1 MANVTT
7 PAQLTGLFKE
17 VYADDLENLV
27 PEQAKVMRLVPFVPS
42 DKETGN
48 LYHQPVI
55 VTQEQ
60 GVTYAGPEDGAFD
73 LLDPVAMNTQDAQ
86 VQGSQVLLRSALS
99 YNAAAKASNSKKAFV
114 KATELIVENMMESIV
129 KRLEISFLYGTKGI
143 GATVA
148 AGVTADSSTLTT
160 LTFDVAQWA
169 GGIWAGLENAQVNF
183 YLTSDL
189 TTEVSSGADA
199 IFTIV
204 AIDPILYKVQVQG
217 TTGGSTALV
226 TAAAASLTPF
236 FNGSFGNEMSGL
248 YAIFT
253 NTGTLFNIDASDY
266 NLWRSNAVA
275 LSGSLTQGKINNLIA
290 LACARGLDEDVV
302 CLVSPTCWAGLQADQ
317 AALRMYD
324 QSYSGKKAENGSENI
339 CYYSQN
345 GKIEVISHSYV
356 KNSNCFIFPPKRCKR
371 IGAQDVSFKTPGMG
385 EDIFLQ
391 LTNKAGFE
399 LRTYTDQAIF
409 VEAPAR
415 CVLGYG
421 FSVVS

>member
-1 MANVTT
+1 MASVTS
-7 PAQLTGLFKE
+7 PSELTGLFKE

-27 PEQAKVMRLVPFVPS
+27 PEQAKVMRLVPFVPA
-42 DKETGN
+42 DKETGD

-60 GVTYAGPEDGAFD
+60 GVTYASYDDGAFD

-86 VQGSQVLLRSALS
+86 VQGSQLLLRSALS

-129 KRLEISFLYGTKGI
+129 KRLEICFLYGQKGI
-143 GATVA
+143 GASVA
-148 AGVTADSSTLTT
+148 GSVTATSSTTT
-160 LTFDVAQWA
+160 TIIFDNDQWA
-169 GGIWAGLENAQVNF
+169 GGIWAGLENAKVQF
-183 YLTSDL
+183 YLTADL
-189 TTEVSSGADA
+189 TTLVSSGADS
-199 IFTIV
+199 IFTITTV
-204 AIDPILYKVQVQG
+204 NPITRAVKF
-217 TTGGSTALV
+217 TGSSAGCTALV

-236 FNGSFGNEMSGL
+236 FNGSNGNEMAGL
-248 YAIFT
+248 MAIFT
-253 NTGTLFNIDASDY
+253 NTGSLFNIDAAAY
-266 NLWRSNAVA
+266 NLWKSNAVS
-275 LSGSLTQGKINNLIA
+275 LTGSLTQGKINNLIA
-290 LACARGLDEDVV
+290 TACARGLDEDVV
-302 CLVSPTCWAGLQADQ
+302 ALVSPPCWAGLQADQ

-324 QSYSGKKAENGSENI
+324 QSYSGKKSENGSENI

-356 KNSNCFIFPPKRCKR
+356 KNSHCFIFPPKRCKR

-415 CVLGYG
+415 CVFGYG
-421 FSVVS
+421 FTVAS